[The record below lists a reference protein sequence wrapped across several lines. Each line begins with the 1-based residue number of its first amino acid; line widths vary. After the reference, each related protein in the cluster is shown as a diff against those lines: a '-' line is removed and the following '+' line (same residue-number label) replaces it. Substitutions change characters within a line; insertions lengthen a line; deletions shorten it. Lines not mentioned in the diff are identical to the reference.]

1 MFQGFSQ
8 GAVDF
13 LWGIRFNNERSWFLA
28 HKQEFLDLVDT
39 PMKELGRQLWQA
51 MKEEYPELG
60 LNLHVCRIY
69 RDARRLYG
77 RGPYKDHLWLLL
89 QRPHDRGEA
98 VPAFYFE
105 LAPECYS
112 SGMGYWD
119 APAGVM
125 ARLRARIDRDP
136 APVEKLERQLE
147 HSPFH
152 LDGQEYKRP
161 KGEPGPLLSPWYNRK
176 NIAISREE
184 NCEGVLF
191 TQQLFDQ
198 VLADIKFLVPYYQ
211 YLSSLSGDPE
221 PKRQ

>member
-1 MFQGFSQ
+1 MFQGFTQ
-8 GAVDF
+8 ETVDF
-13 LWGIRFNNERSWFLA
+13 MWGIRFNNERGWFLE
-28 HKQEFLDLVDT
+28 HKEDYQKHLLEPVKALGEDIYKGVQEMLPREPLMLKT
-39 PMKELGRQLWQA
+39 S
-51 MKEEYPELG
+51 
-60 LNLHVCRIY
+60 RIY

-136 APVEKLERQLE
+136 APVEKLARQLE

-152 LDGQEYKRP
+152 LEGQEYKRP
-161 KGEPGPLLSPWYNRK
+161 KGDPGPLLSPWYNRK